1 MHPQK
6 ERVWTLSIM
15 KRSAVHL
22 KLGRDTH
29 PERKGGGV
37 SCVRRSALWRCVNHT
52 HRSILPGLCLP
63 LANCLVS
70 SFNLTGPWVFLKRS
84 AQLFFLR
91 WIPPQRPMG
100 AWSHFLQGGTPFSFN
115 PQELPAH
122 VQTGKS
128 SLTSGVGTYLSIGFI
143 RAQLLPLALSL
154 EFWGENKG
162 STLPHLTTPDVWP
175 RGPLSP
181 TSQICS
187 DVDCSGLEATPM
199 TLSYALSLVAPFFRN
214 HTIIIFLES
223 PCNLFWD
230 MYIPLFSQRLSG
242 KFNAGLLVSPQ
253 PQPPTHLPCFVPWNR
268 S

>member
-1 MHPQK
+1 MGDHTGKQFVYPTKKQ
-6 ERVWTLSIM
+6 S
-15 KRSAVHL
+15 
-22 KLGRDTH
+22 RDAP
-29 PERKGGGV
+29 PERKGMDIVYNEEECSTSETRQRYTPLEEGAGV

-91 WIPPQRPMG
+91 WLPPQRRMG
-100 AWSHFLQGGTPFSFN
+100 AWSHLLQGGAPFSFN

-154 EFWGENKG
+154 EFWDENKG
-162 STLPHLTTPDVWP
+162 STLPHLTTPGVWP
-175 RGPLSP
+175 
-181 TSQICS
+181 
-187 DVDCSGLEATPM
+187 EAHCCPPHKYTQM
-199 TLSYALSLVAPFFRN
+199 LTVLVRR
-214 HTIIIFLES
+214 
-223 PCNLFWD
+223 
-230 MYIPLFSQRLSG
+230 Q
-242 KFNAGLLVSPQ
+242 LLWLWVM
-253 PQPPTHLPCFVPWNR
+253 LYL
-268 S
+268 